1 MNFKLNRE
9 EIKLFAIFAMTLNH
23 IAHFFLKNNT
33 PEYILMESIGYFTAI
48 TMCYFL
54 VEGYYYTRSKFRYA
68 LRLFLFGI
76 ISQIPYSFFISNTLN
91 MMFSLFGCFFIILIN
106 DKVKDRLIK
115 VLLTMLLIPFFMIC
129 DWDIRAPL
137 FTILFIWANKDN
149 KKVKIVYFISILI
162 SFILFLISKLKYFDI
177 KFSLLFS
184 FINSL
189 GLVLSAICIL
199 YFYNG
204 KQSKYKNKFMKL
216 LFYIYY
222 PLHLYILMF
231 VKIII

>member
-1 MNFKLNRE
+1 MNFQLNKDQ
-9 EIKLFAIFAMTLNH
+9 IKLFAYFVMTLNH

-33 PEYILMESIGYFTAI
+33 PEYIIFESLGYFTAI

-54 VEGYYYTRSKFRYA
+54 IEGYYYTRSRFKYA

-76 ISQIPYSFFISNTLN
+76 ISQIPYSFFIPNVLN
-91 MMFSLFGCFFIILIN
+91 MMFSLFGCFLIILIN
-106 DKVKDRLIK
+106 DKIKDKLIK
-115 VLLTMLLIPFFMIC
+115 SIFIMFLIPLFIIC

-137 FTILFIWANKDN
+137 FTMLFIWANKNN
-149 KKVKIVYFISILI
+149 KKLKIAYFISISI
-162 SFILFLISKLKYFDI
+162 SFILFFISKLNYFDI

-184 FINSL
+184 FINIL
-189 GLVLSAICIL
+189 GMILSAICIL

-204 KQSKYKNKFMKL
+204 KQSKYKNKFTQ
-216 LFYIYY
+216 LFTYIYY

-231 VKIII
+231 IKIGI